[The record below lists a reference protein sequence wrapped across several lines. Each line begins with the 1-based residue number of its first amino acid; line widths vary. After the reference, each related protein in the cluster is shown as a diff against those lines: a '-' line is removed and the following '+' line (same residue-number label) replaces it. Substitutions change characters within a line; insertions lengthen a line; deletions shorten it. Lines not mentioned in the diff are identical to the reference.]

1 MIRILWSF
9 IRKDALTFV
18 SYRFHMMMVLWGMAL
33 MIGHFYFLGRVVGSG
48 SENILASWG
57 GDYFPFAVLGIAF
70 AQYFD
75 FALNGLSGQLRQGQ
89 TLGTLEAL
97 LVTRTSPMMILL
109 GLVAFQFLFTTAM
122 AMTYIGAGVLTA
134 GLTISVSAVALTL
147 LLLLFTL
154 AAFVGF
160 GMLSASFILVFK
172 KGEPI
177 AMVFQGLSY
186 LLSGVYY
193 PVSILPQWM
202 QGLAQLLPLTHATR
216 AVRIIWLQDGG
227 LMDLLPSLAWL
238 AAFALVFIPLGMT
251 TFRKALGVARRQG
264 SLAQF

>member
-1 MIRILWSF
+1 MTGIVWSF

-18 SYRFHMMMVLWGMAL
+18 SYRLHMTMVLWGMAL
-33 MIGHFYFLGRVVGSG
+33 MIGHFFFLGRIVGSG
-48 SENILASWG
+48 SNDVLASWG
-57 GDYFPFAVLGIAF
+57 GNYFPFAVLGIAF

-97 LVTRTSPMMILL
+97 LVTRTRPMVILL
-109 GLVAFQFLFTTAM
+109 GLVAFQFLFTTGM
-122 AMTYIGAGVLTA
+122 AMTYIVAGVLAA
-134 GLTISVSAVALTL
+134 GLTVSLSAVGLTL
-147 LLLLFTL
+147 LLLVMTL
-154 AAFVGF
+154 GAFVGF

-193 PVSILPQWM
+193 PVSILPGWM
-202 QGLAQLLPLTHATR
+202 QGIAQLLPLTHATQ
-216 AVRIIWLQDGG
+216 AVRIIWLQNG
-227 LMDLLPSLAWL
+227 DLHALWPSLAWL
-238 AAFALVFIPLGMT
+238 AAFALLFIPLGMT
-251 TFRKALGVARRQG
+251 TFLRALGVARRQG